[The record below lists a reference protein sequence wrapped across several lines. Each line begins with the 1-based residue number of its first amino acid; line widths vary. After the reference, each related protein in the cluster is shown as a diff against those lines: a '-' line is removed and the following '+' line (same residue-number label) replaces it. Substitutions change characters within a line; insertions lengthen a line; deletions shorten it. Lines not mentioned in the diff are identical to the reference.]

1 MCSRECL
8 LNIIGLF
15 SSFSS
20 SVNDNVIKLVKVN
33 NHAFIMFTMNSCIRT
48 ISLSYPFPEIL
59 HGTKDSQHRDSH
71 SATNLEIWYALLV
84 YNERNVKNNFD
95 NILQNNNDK
104 FLTSLILP
112 WTACNSR
119 FPNVIS
125 SKTLTSPTSDI
136 RFTK

>member
-1 MCSRECL
+1 MYSRECL

-15 SSFSS
+15 SSFSR

-33 NHAFIMFTMNSCIRT
+33 THAFIMFTMNSCMIRT
-48 ISLSYPFPEIL
+48 ISLSYPVPEIH

-84 YNERNVKNNFD
+84 YNERNVKNNLD
-95 NILQNNNDK
+95 NILQNNNNDK

-112 WTACNSR
+112 WT
-119 FPNVIS
+119 VILVS
-125 SKTLTSPTSDI
+125 QTLSAQK
-136 RFTK
+136 R